1 MKFVSGEKAALLVR
15 FFIPYAVI
23 LVGSLLVGWFAYGKT
38 AELIESETVRT
49 TSAALQ
55 QIQEA
60 LDQRFAEIE
69 NLARQMSSESKVLS
83 FQFEKEP
90 FAGTGPYRLWD
101 LEKSLFN
108 YKLFNHFIVDYY
120 IAYGNSNMI
129 VSPRKVYTV
138 DQYYRMQL
146 HYDDQPLSEWK
157 QALFGHMPRAMRLY
171 MKGNLTRL
179 SATCNPSGIKG
190 AAEWSLY

>member
-1 MKFVSGEKAALLVR
+1 MKSVSGEKARRWFDFYTVCCHFGGLP
-15 FFIPYAVI
+15 I
-23 LVGSLLVGWFAYGKT
+23 GWMVCLWEDRRAYRKRDGENHLRSS
-38 AELIESETVRT
+38 AE
-49 TSAALQ
+49 
-55 QIQEA
+55 IQEA

-120 IAYGNSNMI
+120 IAYRNSNMI

-138 DQYYRMQL
+138 DQYYRM
-146 HYDDQPLSEWK
+146 HRTMTTS
-157 QALFGHMPRAMRLY
+157 H
-171 MKGNLTRL
+171 
-179 SATCNPSGIKG
+179 
-190 AAEWSLY
+190 

>member
-1 MKFVSGEKAALLVR
+1 MKGESSGEIRFRGEGSAAGSI
-15 FFIPYAVI
+15 FIPYAVI

-101 LEKSLFN
+101 LERVCLITNCSITSLW
-108 YKLFNHFIVDYY
+108 I
-120 IAYGNSNMI
+120 ITS
-129 VSPRKVYTV
+129 
-138 DQYYRMQL
+138 
-146 HYDDQPLSEWK
+146 
-157 QALFGHMPRAMRLY
+157 
-171 MKGNLTRL
+171 LTET
-179 SATCNPSGIKG
+179 AT
-190 AAEWSLY
+190 

>member
-1 MKFVSGEKAALLVR
+1 MKSVSGEKASAAGSI
-15 FFIPYAVI
+15 FIPYAVI

-69 NLARQMSSESKVLS
+69 NLARQMSSESKVL

-90 FAGTGPYRLWD
+90 FAGTGPYRLW
-101 LEKSLFN
+101 
-108 YKLFNHFIVDYY
+108 I
-120 IAYGNSNMI
+120 
-129 VSPRKVYTV
+129 
-138 DQYYRMQL
+138 
-146 HYDDQPLSEWK
+146 
-157 QALFGHMPRAMRLY
+157 
-171 MKGNLTRL
+171 
-179 SATCNPSGIKG
+179 
-190 AAEWSLY
+190 

>member
-1 MKFVSGEKAALLVR
+1 MKSVSGEKAGLLFR

-38 AELIESETVRT
+38 SELIENETVKS

-69 NLARQMSSESKVLS
+69 NIARQMSSESKIQS

-90 FAGTGPYRLWD
+90 FAGTSPYRLWD

-120 IAYGNSNMI
+120 IAYKNSSMVISPARCIRQTSII
-129 VSPRKVYTV
+129 VCCFV
-138 DQYYRMQL
+138 
-146 HYDDQPLSEWK
+146 
-157 QALFGHMPRAMRLY
+157 
-171 MKGNLTRL
+171 MKANH
-179 SATCNPSGIKG
+179 
-190 AAEWSLY
+190 